1 MLQSLSD
8 ADQEL
13 IAGYVLGDLDE
24 EELRQFEHLSQH
36 NPQVQ
41 QEVRS
46 LQLSLQLM
54 PHALPKVP
62 APAALQQKILDAQTS
77 PAPIAP
83 IAIRRSFPWSR
94 VLAGIAILTALLL
107 SADNFRLRRQ
117 LSLAQ
122 RPDSEVDRV
131 AVLLQQPNSRLVA
144 LEGQGLDA
152 AGTLLFTPGQWQE
165 VIVSLGNL
173 PPLPADQVYRMWL
186 TLANGQTLFCGEFN
200 TDPEGSV
207 FVRLTPPVTP
217 PKGVKATGIF
227 VTVDAE
233 TTPPQPTGER
243 VMSGQI

>member
-1 MLQSLSD
+1 MLQSLSE

-24 EELRQFEHLSQH
+24 EESRQFEHLLQH
-36 NPQVQ
+36 HPQVQ

-62 APAALQQKILDAQTS
+62 APASLQQKILETQAFPS
-77 PAPIAP
+77 AIAP
-83 IAIRRSFPWSR
+83 VSIRRFPWSR

-107 SADNFRLRRQ
+107 SADNLRLRRQ

-122 RPDSEVDRV
+122 RPDPEIDRV
-131 AVLLQQPNSRLVA
+131 ATILQQPNSRLVA
-144 LEGQGLDA
+144 LEGQNSA

-173 PPLPADQVYRMWL
+173 PPLPPEQIYRMWL

-200 TDPEGSV
+200 TGPEGSV

-233 TTPPQPTGER
+233 ATPPQPTGQP